1 MENKNTD
8 PLAESSA
15 ASQCQ
20 RPKDQIESEY
30 KFDASFRNAGLRA
43 RVEQRIHNWKLER
56 EKYRYDIAISLVG
69 PTSSTL
75 IQFTSRH
82 KVRLLSLKRSPRNEL
97 SR

>member
-8 PLAESSA
+8 PLAESPA

-20 RPKDQIESEY
+20 RPKDQIESVEY

-56 EKYRYDIAISLVG
+56 EKYR
-69 PTSSTL
+69 
-75 IQFTSRH
+75 
-82 KVRLLSLKRSPRNEL
+82 
-97 SR
+97 